1 MTAFVNKWQTVLMTS
16 WKWQLLVGTIALVLL
31 LAVVLLVRRW
41 RRKRRDAANSGLMF
55 GAPDEAAEPVPVS
68 FRDDWADAY
77 VEGPSVLAGDEAGQ
91 PYEAPT
97 ERDKAWDMSPAA
109 DAAMPSEP
117 ATDAWLG
124 AATEPEPESGARS
137 AWEDTTDG
145 PEDSVAHP
153 AKTVPQP
160 TPPSGEVEQRVAKLE
175 AAIVALTDLLRPA
188 PAPATDA
195 TVGERLDALEQTISR
210 RFDALART
218 LTNLPPGAALPGAT
232 ADPEAVAAAVIEIRR
247 TLKG

>member
-41 RRKRRDAANSGLMF
+41 RTKRRAKSEMGLMF
-55 GAPDEAAEPVPVS
+55 GAPDDTAEPAPVS

-77 VEGPSVLAGDEAGQ
+77 VEGPSIHAGDEAAQ
-91 PYEAPT
+91 PYDAPT
-97 ERDKAWDMSPAA
+97 GPDKAWDMSPAA
-109 DAAMPSEP
+109 DVAMPP

-124 AATEPEPESGARS
+124 AATEPEPEAGARA
-137 AWEDTTDG
+137 AWEDTPDE
-145 PEDSVAHP
+145 PENAVAP
-153 AKTVPQP
+153 AAQIVAQP
-160 TPPSGEVEQRVAKLE
+160 TLQSSEVEQRVAKLE

-188 PAPATDA
+188 PAPLADA